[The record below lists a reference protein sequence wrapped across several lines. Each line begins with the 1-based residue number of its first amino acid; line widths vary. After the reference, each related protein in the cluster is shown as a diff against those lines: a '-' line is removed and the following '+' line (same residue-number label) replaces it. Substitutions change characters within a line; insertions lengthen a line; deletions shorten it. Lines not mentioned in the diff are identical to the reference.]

1 MLRVSDEP
9 KLASMIDE
17 RERPMASAWLRCERL
32 GGWFVGLGVLAAM
45 LFAAVV
51 TVSQFE
57 RRLGVTLFS
66 GGIILVVAAPF
77 LWYQITYLA
86 LRYRSMSWLAAPDRI
101 ELRKGVWWR
110 KVITVPKRNVQ
121 HTDVT
126 QGPLQRRFGIA
137 SLVIHT
143 AGTQYAKV
151 EIPGLAHADASAL
164 RDWLIDAKRKQDAG
178 S

>member
-9 KLASMIDE
+9 NLASLIDE
-17 RERPMASAWLRCERL
+17 RERPMARGWIACER
-32 GGWFVGLGVLAAM
+32 
-45 LFAAVV
+45 
-51 TVSQFE
+51 
-57 RRLGVTLFS
+57 FS
-66 GGIILVVAAPF
+66 MWVFIAIVVVALTTPALIVLPRF
-77 LWYQITYLA
+77 LGLTTGLLLTVGGVFVVLWPLLWYQISFIPRQFA
-86 LRYRSMSWLAAPDRI
+86 RMSWLAAPDRI

-126 QGPLQRRFGIA
+126 QGPIQRRNRIA

-143 AGTQYAKV
+143 AGTTHAKV